1 MNTIIKSAALI
12 SAVSLLAACGGDETS
27 DSSVAQNYHNITTT
41 LQGSIFNAIDGRRIT
56 DDTLKITLVQ
66 GSDYRAATVRTG
78 TADEFAGDYSLGGIP
93 TATGAG
99 NITYRLTSNAT
110 GYQPFEAIMAFN
122 VVTTGLQ
129 DSSVNT
135 IGNIYMYPLGTN
147 ASDVKVNV
155 TYNNEP
161 IVGATVLMN
170 PNTSNNTITTDI
182 TNRIALSS
190 GLQKALTATTDA
202 SGVATFEAAGLV
214 LGGQYDVDV
223 MPIAYEGSQLSI
235 SRGATFTVGATTT
248 TRNVA
253 MASSAPGTSNGLYVT
268 SASNSDSDN
277 SIVSSGVLT
286 VKFSRAVS
294 LVNEKT
300 INATLAGG
308 GFAVLDNAAFDNR
321 VTAAVSADGLT
332 LTLTPN
338 FSTLPVPFAGSN
350 SATADNALTV
360 LFSNVQLRLVDAND
374 SSTVYDLG
382 TNLVNQTGAAPSLTV
397 KVTPQF

>member
-1 MNTIIKSAALI
+1 MVT
-12 SAVSLLAACGGDETS
+12 
-27 DSSVAQNYHNITTT
+27 
-41 LQGSIFNAIDGRRIT
+41 FP
-56 DDTLKITLVQ
+56 
-66 GSDYRAATVRTG
+66 AT
-78 TADEFAGDYSLGGIP
+78 A
-93 TATGAG
+93 
-99 NITYRLTSNAT
+99 
-110 GYQPFEAIMAFN
+110 
-122 VVTTGLQ
+122 
-129 DSSVNT
+129 
-135 IGNIYMYPLGTN
+135 
-147 ASDVKVNV
+147 
-155 TYNNEP
+155 
-161 IVGATVLMN
+161 
-170 PNTSNNTITTDI
+170 
-182 TNRIALSS
+182 
-190 GLQKALTATTDA
+190 
-202 SGVATFEAAGLV
+202 LV
-214 LGGQYDVDV
+214 LGGRYTIDVL
-223 MPIAYEGSQLSI
+223 PTTYEGSQLQVQRNLS
-235 SRGATFTVGATTT
+235 FTVGTSINTQDI
-248 TRNVA
+248 A
-253 MASSAPGTSNGLYVT
+253 MIESVPGTSNGLYIT

-300 INATLAGG
+300 INATLDGTTIL
-308 GFAVLDNAAFDNR
+308 AVLDNAAFDNR